1 MFDYLLKFISKKEY
15 AEEFLNG
22 ILYFNTA
29 DYFARCD
36 NAGQQDILEG
46 STFFLNPVEHEYKSA
61 NVKIIEGK
69 PCIVVED
76 FSEHPEKYEKSTV
89 LHFSKSENRK
99 LKIISFFETSF
110 DVNTKRFS
118 ISKDM
123 STQFGNY
130 CIMILDVNEFIKRTV
145 ESVNKNP
152 DIKNFKCAPIQYKK
166 MTGFVE
172 MTPFI
177 KEYDKYHY
185 QNEYR
190 MIFYTDDEKPYKL
203 KLDKDINDIAMA
215 IDLSRLDEL
224 LFENNEIQLYYDQ
237 RIYGSN

>member
-1 MFDYLLKFISKKEY
+1 
-15 AEEFLNG
+15 
-22 ILYFNTA
+22 
-29 DYFARCD
+29 
-36 NAGQQDILEG
+36 
-46 STFFLNPVEHEYKSA
+46 
-61 NVKIIEGK
+61 
-69 PCIVVED
+69 
-76 FSEHPEKYEKSTV
+76 
-89 LHFSKSENRK
+89 
-99 LKIISFFETSF
+99 
-110 DVNTKRFS
+110 
-118 ISKDM
+118 
-123 STQFGNY
+123 
-130 CIMILDVNEFIKRTV
+130 
-145 ESVNKNP
+145 
-152 DIKNFKCAPIQYKK
+152 

-203 KLDKDINDIAMA
+203 KLDKDINDIAIA